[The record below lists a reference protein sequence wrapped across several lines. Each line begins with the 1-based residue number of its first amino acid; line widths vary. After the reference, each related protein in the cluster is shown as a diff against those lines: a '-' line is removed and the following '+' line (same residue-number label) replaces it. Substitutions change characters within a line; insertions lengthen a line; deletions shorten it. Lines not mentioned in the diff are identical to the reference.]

1 MRDPYA
7 VAKAIV
13 LRQLANSPKTRAQLA
28 SALAARECAPD
39 VAEAVLDRLTEVGLI
54 DDEAFAQVYVRS
66 KQRSRGLATSALR
79 RELRDKGVDADL
91 AAEVLGA
98 VSTNEEVE
106 RARALVRARL
116 ARLHGLDRVVQVR
129 RLAGMLARK
138 GYPAGLARTV
148 IFEEVD
154 QAAEHRRD

>member
-1 MRDPYA
+1 M
-7 VAKAIV
+7 
-13 LRQLANSPKTRAQLA
+13 
-28 SALAARECAPD
+28 
-39 VAEAVLDRLTEVGLI
+39 
-54 DDEAFAQVYVRS
+54 
-66 KQRSRGLATSALR
+66 R